1 MHYKIYFSIIILI
14 SFNVIGQKSN
24 LDKQNNDWSGYGKAI
39 ENTTLKATPKG
50 KTVAL
55 SWNEISSKDF
65 ARGADAADQSILT
78 LGEEQYITDI
88 YNKEKNNYLHNHNSD
103 LEYFQYTIANISKQY
118 HFNYT
123 EQQFLLDLIAKENQK
138 KVLIQNSIWS
148 KVGVIGALILVIILF
163 IKIKI

>member
-14 SFNVIGQKSN
+14 SFNVIAQKKEFHET
-24 LDKQNNDWSGYGKAI
+24 LAEGLK
-39 ENTTLKATPKG
+39 NTTLKLEGNIDETQG
-50 KTVAL
+50 L
-55 SWNEISSKDF
+55 SWNEISSDAF
-65 ARGADAADQSILT
+65 ARGAEAADQSILT
-78 LGEEQYITDI
+78 LEEEQYITDI

-148 KVGVIGALILVIILF
+148 KVGMIGALILVIILF